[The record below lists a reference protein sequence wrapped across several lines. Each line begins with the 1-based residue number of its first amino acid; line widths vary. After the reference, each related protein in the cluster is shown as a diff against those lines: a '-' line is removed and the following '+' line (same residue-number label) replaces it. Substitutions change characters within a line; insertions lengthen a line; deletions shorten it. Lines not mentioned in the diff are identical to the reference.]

1 MEGTVSIREILLIF
15 KRYWRLI
22 SLSIVVITMLSGVFS
37 YYVLTPTY
45 QSSTQILVNQKDINN
60 ELDATQMRSNIE
72 LINTYSVIIKSPA
85 ILEIVI
91 KKLDLKQGVDQL
103 NQNISVTSQSDSQVF
118 SITVKDSNPAMAVKI
133 ANTISETFQQEIKG
147 IMNVDNVNILAKA
160 ELGRNPSPVSPNPVL
175 NIAVGFMVGM
185 LMGMGLAFL
194 LEYLDNSLKTSEEV
208 ETFLELPVLGSID
221 KMPKQ
226 SLKKSAQARKIGGEK
241 FGTQIEG

>member
-1 MEGTVSIREILLIF
+1 
-15 KRYWRLI
+15 
-22 SLSIVVITMLSGVFS
+22 MLSGVIS

-91 KKLDLKQGVDQL
+91 KKLNLKQGVDQL

-160 ELGRNPSPVSPNPVL
+160 ELGRNPLPVSPNPVL
-175 NIAVGFMVGM
+175 NIAVGFIVGV
-185 LMGMGLAFL
+185 LLGIGLAFL

-208 ETFLELPVLGSID
+208 EAFLELPVLGSVY

-226 SLKKSAQARKIGGEK
+226 SLKKSSQARKIRGET